1 MVTRVKTTKMKSNKP
16 IRTCIA
22 CRKEFEKQELTRVV
36 RTPEGKFVVDFSG
49 KADGRGAYVCG
60 APECIKK
67 LKKNRLLNRAFG
79 TEIPSEV
86 YTAIEEAFV
95 GKQEQD

>member
-1 MVTRVKTTKMKSNKP
+1 MKNNKP

-22 CRKEFEKQELTRVV
+22 CRQEFEKHELTRVV

-49 KADGRGAYVCG
+49 KANGRGAYVCG

-79 TEIPSEV
+79 TEIPT
-86 YTAIEEAFV
+86 Y
-95 GKQEQD
+95 GYDDC